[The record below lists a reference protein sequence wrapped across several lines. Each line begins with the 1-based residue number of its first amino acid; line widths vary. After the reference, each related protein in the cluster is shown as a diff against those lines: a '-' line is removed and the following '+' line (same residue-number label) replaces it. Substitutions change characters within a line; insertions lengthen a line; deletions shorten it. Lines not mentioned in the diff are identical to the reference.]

1 MTRVSETSN
10 RARAYGWRD
19 FDQEVVEG
27 LVENDARFVN
37 RRADGWIASPLV
49 GHYDNR
55 LAWKDDNF
63 KKGSVPIGDPPASFR
78 AAPTYVLERPIDNF
92 IAGRELIAD
101 AIAGRWGTT
110 EAARLGNENSEGAL
124 TWNVFRSLQEA
135 ERLSVA
141 CRALAELESEAEP
154 DLFFWG
160 RRITTTESTTWEQ
173 LERLLDDLD
182 PGATP
187 HVVPDVCLHVPGW
200 GWLVIEASFGPSTD
214 TTDDPERVE
223 AFLERYA
230 TACPGLF
237 DEEAV
242 RNARLRDIPP
252 LHLRTIAVAH
262 TLRADGER
270 AVVVALVRK
279 NDTADLERKVGRFLA
294 DPAEVGFRRATWES
308 LYQALDPDEPRLS
321 PLRDYLENKS
331 FGLRPA
337 FSLED
342 DEPAT

>member
-141 CRALAELESEAEP
+141 CRALCRARVG
-154 DLFFWG
+154 G
-160 RRITTTESTTWEQ
+160 RAGSVLLGATNHDNGVDRVEQ

-182 PGATP
+182 PGAAP

-223 AFLERYA
+223 GFLERYA

-237 DEEAV
+237 DEAAV

-252 LHLRTIAVAH
+252 LLLRTIAVAH